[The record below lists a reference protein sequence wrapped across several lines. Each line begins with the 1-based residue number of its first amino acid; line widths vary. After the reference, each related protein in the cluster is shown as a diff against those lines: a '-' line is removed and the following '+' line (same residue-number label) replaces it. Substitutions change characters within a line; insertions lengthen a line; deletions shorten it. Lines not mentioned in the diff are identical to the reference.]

1 MAETTTAT
9 LLPFFS
15 VSTTRLATRLIDSVS
30 ATDEPPYFCTMRATA
45 VLCSSLRGSLL
56 DILRK
61 RNDYKGCRVHPAT
74 PRRHVDTGMAYVVQ
88 QIFKFSPVVL

>member
-1 MAETTTAT
+1 MRSSVVSPMAETTTAT

-45 VLCSSLRGSLL
+45 VLCSSLGSICRLFYANAT
-56 DILRK
+56 IIKVAAFAK
-61 RNDYKGCRVHPAT
+61 RTIAGIWT
-74 PRRHVDTGMAYVVQ
+74 P
-88 QIFKFSPVVL
+88 